1 MLNYSQNQYNWS
13 RGNSSNKLFEYMA
26 SGKPIISTVKM
37 GYSIIKRYK
46 CGVELDEDTPDALAK
61 QIMKIHDMNK
71 KEYEEIGKNAIE
83 GVKDFDFSVL
93 TKKLEHVIESIMID
107 ENRNN

>member
-1 MLNYSQNQYNWS
+1 
-13 RGNSSNKLFEYMA
+13 
-26 SGKPIISTVKM
+26 
-37 GYSIIKRYK
+37 
-46 CGVELDEDTPDALAK
+46 
-61 QIMKIHDMNK
+61 MKIHDMNK